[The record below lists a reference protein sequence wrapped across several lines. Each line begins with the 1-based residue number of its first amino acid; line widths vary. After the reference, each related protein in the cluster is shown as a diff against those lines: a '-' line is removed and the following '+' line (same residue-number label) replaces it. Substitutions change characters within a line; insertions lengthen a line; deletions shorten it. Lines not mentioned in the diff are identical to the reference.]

1 MKFGNTKIGGMSFGS
16 TKIGGAKYGN
26 TLVFQPGGQPQPTMI
41 PYIRGGAD
49 GSYID
54 TGITADNTVKIIV
67 WARNWNPTGGN
78 LFGVGSSKTGTTN
91 AFYVVHPSSAQSG
104 KIHLM
109 YGTVG
114 SPWASIDGFNYSSG
128 YHKYEL
134 YAGVVKIDDATI
146 ITGSTTATISTEYS
160 IHLFG
165 KGDGSGGHTNMNL
178 PVDICACKIYK
189 NDVLVR
195 DFTAVN
201 TPSVGLYDAV
211 SQTLF
216 TNAGS
221 GSFIYGEFDKNAYI
235 PLEYISS
242 TKEQYIDTGILATG
256 GMTCVA
262 KFMITNTEK
271 QYKRLFG
278 VRDAGN
284 TNMFEL
290 MVGNTTTSNRYF
302 SVRYN
307 DSYKTIDAKASQ
319 NSVPLVYV
327 ANGNSS
333 SLYKDN
339 AALGSSVSFDAA
351 TFTSNKTIFIASSS
365 SVGIHESTY
374 GFYGRIY
381 YIGFGAR
388 GNFVPAQKG
397 SRVGMYD
404 TYNDVFYPSAT
415 NTPFIAGPTI

>member
-1 MKFGNTKIGGMSFGS
+1 MSYLGTNKIGKMYLGS
-16 TKIGGAKYGN
+16 TSIGKAYLGSN
-26 TLVFQPGGQPQPTMI
+26 LVFQQGGAQPVII

-54 TGITADNTVKIIV
+54 TGIVPDSTTSVIV
-67 WARNWNPTGGN
+67 WARNFNPNSGFI
-78 LFGVGSSKTGTTN
+78 FGSRVAFRNQAFALNANIGT
-91 AFYVVHPSSAQSG
+91 QSG
-104 KIHLM
+104 RITVN
-109 YGTVG
+109 YGDVVNNTSSG
-114 SPWASIDGFNYSSG
+114 DHFRYLSG
-128 YHKYEL
+128 YHKYEMQPISIS
-134 YAGVVKIDDATI
+134 VDDTQLF
-146 ITGSTTATISTEYS
+146 TGSGTFSGNS
-160 IHLFG
+160 LNLHLFG
-165 KGDGSGGHTNMNL
+165 INNGGTHTSTSS
-178 PVDICACKIYK
+178 PVDICACQIYK
-189 NDVLVR
+189 NNVLVR
-195 DFTAVN
+195 DYTAVN
-201 TPSVGLYDAV
+201 TPSVGFYDAV

-302 SVRYN
+302 AVRYN

-319 NSVPLVYV
+319 NSVPLVYG

-333 SLYKDN
+333 SLYKNN
-339 AALGSSVSFDAA
+339 AALGSTVSFDAA

-365 SVGIHESTY
+365 SVGIHDSTY

-397 SRVGMYD
+397 SRIGMYD